1 MFLRRARSRVRIYGV
16 ISCSRYGKPT
26 QPNRT
31 RGVHHLGKLPRN
43 RICLKFG
50 QGEVG
55 HYFLLDIFQQ
65 LSGLPLDASSNL
77 FPNSY
82 FFLIEFLHWL
92 SENYTWVFSGVGVS
106 ALAVAVWFLREYVFR
121 KPNVLGVRQSNA
133 VNKVRVVTF
142 IELTAKSH
150 PPSSIRLC
158 GLSI

>member
-1 MFLRRARSRVRIYGV
+1 ANLLLNCDSSPERAGLSFLPMPNWPQRSYER
-16 ISCSRYGKPT
+16 
-26 QPNRT
+26 
-31 RGVHHLGKLPRN
+31 
-43 RICLKFG
+43 
-50 QGEVG
+50 
-55 HYFLLDIFQQ
+55 
-65 LSGLPLDASSNL
+65 
-77 FPNSY
+77 Y

-133 VNKVRVVTF
+133 VNTVRVVTF

-158 GLSI
+158 GLSISGAGDHAVYAHSGPCSAQEQSTLWSRAPSPR